1 MKLAT
6 IYKDDDCLYLTQD
19 LSGMELYDFSKALVD
34 FCDKETKSFEKE
46 IDRAI
51 IDIFERNGI
60 NIPSTDKSVLKLAFD
75 LLKSKGVEIVI
86 KDLYKHSGEIIDLDT
101 YHIVKKTKNGFTV
114 MLETNRVCGI
124 TTKTIQCGVEIKD
137 KRL

>member
-6 IYKDDDCLYLTQD
+6 IYKDQNCLYLTQD
-19 LSGMELYDFSKALVD
+19 LSGMGTYDKAKAIVN
-34 FCDKETKSFEKE
+34 FCDKETKLFEKE

-86 KDLYKHSGEIIDLDT
+86 TDLFKGTQETDLFEK
-101 YHIVKKTKNGFTV
+101 IKETKNHFVV
-114 MLETNRVCGI
+114 MLETDYVCGCEKI
-124 TTKTIQCGVEIKD
+124 TIECGVEIVERKL
-137 KRL
+137 K

>member
-6 IYKDDDCLYLTQD
+6 IYKDQNCLYLTQD
-19 LSGMELYDFSKALVD
+19 LSGMGTYDRAKAIVN
-34 FCDKETKSFEKE
+34 FCDKETKLFEKE

-86 KDLYKHSGEIIDLDT
+86 TDLFKGTQETDLFEK
-101 YHIVKKTKNGFTV
+101 IKETKNHFVV
-114 MLETNRVCGI
+114 MLETDYVCGCEKI
-124 TTKTIQCGVEIKD
+124 TIECGVEIKER
-137 KRL
+137 KLK